1 MSLPGFNASITLVRD
16 GQTSQDA
23 MGTPVKTST
32 TLWTKRGHYQQRYNI
47 EVQDDVGRRGE
58 AFYQFYLPFITG
70 TNRPAP
76 DDKFVVHGR
85 TFLVIGILQ
94 EALRHHL
101 VVKARISER

>member
-47 EVQDDVGRRGE
+47 EAQDDVGRRGE

-85 TFLVIGILQ
+85 TFLVIGIMQ
-94 EALRHHL
+94 EALLHHL
-101 VVKARISER
+101 VFKSRISER